1 MEGGKTKE
9 GKLLSLGGDR
19 GGKEADMEGKRRK
32 QWPRKHLEGKWK
44 HKGTIKEAKEAIKG
58 KTKEA
63 KGKNKE
69 ARPLIYRDSISH
81 KANIM
86 TPADIFRISM
96 VLLLCLRSSIPF

>member
-19 GGKEADMEGKRRK
+19 GGKRRK

-69 ARPLIYRDSISH
+69 ARPMIYKDSISH

-86 TPADIFRISM
+86 TPANIFNSIIVAPRI
-96 VLLLCLRSSIPF
+96 

>member
-44 HKGTIKEAKEAIKG
+44 HKGTIKEAKEAKEAIKG

-81 KANIM
+81 KANIL
-86 TPADIFRISM
+86 TTADIFRISKL
-96 VLLLCLRSSIPF
+96 LLLC